1 MIRLRSA
8 PSLLF
13 AFSAFIF
20 MGGSIFTAAPLA
32 AEPAH
37 GIAMHGAPKY
47 AKDYKNF
54 DYVNPTAP
62 KGGDI
67 KLPAIG
73 TFDSL
78 NAFIIKGTPAAGLG
92 LIYDTL
98 TEASTDE
105 AFSQYGLLAEGIE
118 TPEDRSWVTFTLR
131 SDAKWHDGKPI
142 TADDVIW
149 TFETLKAKGPPQFR
163 FYYAGVEAVERIGER
178 AVKFRFKP
186 GVNRELPLILGQ
198 LTVLPKHWW
207 EKRKFEETTLEPPL
221 GSGPYKI
228 DSFEPGRF
236 ITYRRADNY
245 WGKDHPVNKG
255 RYNFDTMRYD
265 YYRDSTVMI
274 EALKAGAFDFRVE
287 NSSKAW
293 ATAYDVPA
301 VKQGV
306 LIKEVL
312 PHQRTSGMQGFVFNT
327 RREIFKDPKVRQALA
342 YAFDFEWSN
351 KTLFYG
357 LYHRTRSYFGNSE
370 LEAKGLPSP
379 DELKILEPYRGRI
392 PDEVFTTEYNPP
404 STEGRTIRDNLLI
417 AAKLLKEAGWII
429 DPKTKKLTHQS
440 SGKVMGF
447 EILLDDPLFER
458 ISLPFIQNLERLGII
473 AKIRNV
479 DVAQY
484 RRLTD
489 NFDFDMISNIWGQSM
504 SPGNEQRDFWGSDSA
519 NATGSTNLAGI
530 ANPAIDAIIES
541 LIAAP
546 TREALV
552 AQTRALD
559 RVLQWGHWVIPH
571 WHSREDRVLYWDK
584 FGHPQKVPVGGTDVM
599 TWWIDKD
606 KAATLEA
613 RKAKLPKP

>member
-13 AFSAFIF
+13 ALGVFVFL
-20 MGGSIFTAAPLA
+20 GGSIFTAPLA
-32 AEPAH
+32 AEPTH
-37 GIAMHGAPKY
+37 GIAMHGVPKY
-47 AKDYKNF
+47 PKDFKNF

-62 KGGDI
+62 KGGDV

-105 AFSQYGLLAEGIE
+105 AFTQYGLLAESME

-131 SDAKWHDGKPI
+131 SDAKWHDGKPV

-163 FYYAGVEAVERIGER
+163 FYYAGVEAVERIGDR
-178 AVKFRFKP
+178 TVKFRFKP

-236 ITYRRADNY
+236 ITYRRVDNY

-255 RYNFDTMRYD
+255 HNNFDILRYD

-274 EALKAGAFDFRVE
+274 EALKAGAFDFRAE

-379 DELKILEPYRGRI
+379 EELKILEPYRGRI

-404 STEGRTIRDNLLI
+404 STEGRTLRDNLLT
-417 AAKLLKEAGWII
+417 AAKLLKEAGWTI

-440 SGKVMGF
+440 SGKIMAF

-458 ISLPFIQNLERLGII
+458 IGLPFIQNLERLGIA

-519 NATGSTNLAGI
+519 NAPGSTNLAGI
-530 ANPAIDAIIES
+530 ANPAIDALIES

-552 AQTRALD
+552 AHTRALD

-584 FGHPQKVPVGGTDVM
+584 FGHPQKIPVGGTDVM

-606 KAATLEA
+606 KAATLDA
-613 RKAKLPKP
+613 RKAKLPKQ